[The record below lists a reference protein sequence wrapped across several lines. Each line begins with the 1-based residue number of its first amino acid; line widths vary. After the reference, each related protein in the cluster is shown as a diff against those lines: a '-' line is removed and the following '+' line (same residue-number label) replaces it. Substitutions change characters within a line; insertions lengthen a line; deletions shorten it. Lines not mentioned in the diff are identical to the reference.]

1 MATETPATPASA
13 GAGAGLKVSRD
24 IVERAV
30 TALLKWKDAQSKDQ
44 APQLLPDDEFVYLNI
59 TLKKIPPKARV
70 NPFRIALPHAL
81 HDQASSEC
89 CLIIDDRSN
98 SNLTSKDAKKVIKSQ
113 DISVSKVLKLSK
125 LKTDYKAFEAK
136 RKLCDSYDV
145 FLVDKRIVHFLPK
158 LLGKHF
164 FKKRKLPLPVDLTKK
179 NWKDQIERAC
189 GSGLFFLRT
198 GTCSVMK
205 VGKRAMESGE
215 IVENVVEAIN
225 GVVEYVPKK
234 WGGVRSLH
242 LRLCGS
248 VALPLY
254 QGLPDMKLK
263 IMGAKDVE
271 RGTESK
277 ELSDDFPEA
286 KDSGKTEKVGRKK
299 RKGRLHEVRYMDVE
313 MGGIELSSEDE
324 DGENETENDENVR
337 KNMDFGIIKGNVEE
351 ESDDKENEMSKGNDL
366 VPAKK
371 GKKGKTQ
378 KGSDLSGEK
387 GSKKVRKG
395 DNKED
400 KKQQKK
406 IKSSIKSDDESGK
419 RKNVVGMKLKEGP
432 TKLKSKRTKK
442 SQ

>member
-1 MATETPATPASA
+1 MASETPIATPASA
-13 GAGAGLKVSRD
+13 AADGVKVSRNT
-24 IVERAV
+24 VERAV
-30 TALLKWKDAQSKDQ
+30 SALLKWKDAQSKDQ
-44 APQLLPDDEFVYLNI
+44 APQLLPDDEFVYLNV

-81 HDQASSEC
+81 HDQASEC

-98 SNLTSKDAKKVIKSQ
+98 SNLTSKDAKKIIKSQ
-113 DISVSKVLKLSK
+113 DISISKVLKLSK
-125 LKTDYKAFEAK
+125 LKTDYKPFEAK

-179 NWKDQIERAC
+179 NWKEQIERAC

-215 IVENVVEAIN
+215 IVDNVVEAIN

-242 LRLCGS
+242 LRLSGS

-263 IMGAKDVE
+263 IMGAKDVD
-271 RGTESK
+271 
-277 ELSDDFPEA
+277 SDDIAE
-286 KDSGKTEKVGRKK
+286 DTGKTEEVGRKK

-313 MGGIELSSEDE
+313 MGGIESSSDDE
-324 DGENETENDENVR
+324 DAENETEKNLANEFDSDENLR
-337 KNMDFGIIKGNVEE
+337 KNQGNVEE
-351 ESDDKENEMSKGNDL
+351 ESDDDL
-366 VPAKK
+366 VPAKLGGK
-371 GKKGKTQ
+371 KVKKGKTQ
-378 KGSDLSGEK
+378 KSDLSAEK
-387 GSKKVRKG
+387 RSKKVRKG
-395 DNKED
+395 GNKAD
-400 KKQQKK
+400 MKQKK
-406 IKSSIKSDDESGK
+406 IKPSMKSGDES
-419 RKNVVGMKLKEGP
+419 VVKKGMKLKEGP
-432 TKLKSKRTKK
+432 TKPKSKRNKK
-442 SQ
+442 SE

>member
-1 MATETPATPASA
+1 MAIETPAIPASA
-13 GAGAGLKVSRD
+13 GAADAKVSRD

-30 TALLKWKDAQSKDQ
+30 NALLKWKDAQSKEQ

-125 LKTDYKAFEAK
+125 LKTDYKPFEAK

-179 NWKDQIERAC
+179 NWKEQIERAC

-215 IVENVVEAIN
+215 IVDNVVEAIN

-242 LRLCGS
+242 LRLSGS

-271 RGTESK
+271 RGIGSK
-277 ELSDDFPEA
+277 ESSDDFPEA
-286 KDSGKTEKVGRKK
+286 KDSGKTEEVGRKK

-313 MGGIELSSEDE
+313 TGGSELSSDNE
-324 DGENETENDENVR
+324 DGENETE
-337 KNMDFGIIKGNVEE
+337 KNRDFAIVKGNVEE
-351 ESDDKENEMSKGNDL
+351 ESDEKENEMSKGDDL

-395 DNKED
+395 ENKED
-400 KKQQKK
+400 KKQKK

-419 RKNVVGMKLKEGP
+419 RKNVVGMKLKEVP